1 MFPEKDGCVEQMKEG
16 CERLER
22 LLENFVNVMFGK
34 WDYPLWEPV
43 SGVGKI
49 TKYNLWYLLIMSGDV
64 EIGKDLITFKASNS
78 DIGFED
84 N

>member
-1 MFPEKDGCVEQMKEG
+1 MKEG

-22 LLENFVNVMFGK
+22 LLENFVKVMFGK

-49 TKYNLWYLLIMSGDV
+49 TKYNLWYLLIMSGDI

-78 DIGFED
+78 DIGLED